1 MSLNLKIVK
10 NYSQALYSIAKKS
23 KVEDKVLEQVTAL
36 GQVASNSS
44 RVMQALCSPI
54 IDGQIKKEILDLVT
68 KKLKFEKT
76 AINFL
81 HILVKNSR
89 FSLIIEIIEN
99 FSEIISESKDIKYAR
114 ISSAHKLGKKELDL
128 ISGFLESELGKKIDL
143 ETDIDSSLIG
153 GAVIEYDCN
162 LIDCSVSGALDRIK
176 KIAVDSK
183 M

>member
-10 NYSQALYSIAKKS
+10 NYSQALYSGAKKS
-23 KVEDKVLEQVTAL
+23 KVEEKVLEQITVL
-36 GQVASNSS
+36 GQVVSNSS

-54 IDGQIKKEILDLVT
+54 VDSQIKKKILDLVAS
-68 KKLKFEKT
+68 KLKFEKT
-76 AINFL
+76 TINFL

-89 FSLIIEIIEN
+89 FSLILEIIEN
-99 FSEIISESKDIKYAR
+99 FTEIIAESKDIKYAR
-114 ISSAHKLGKKELDL
+114 ISSAYKLGKKELDL

-143 ETDIDSSLIG
+143 ETNIDSSLIG

>member
-1 MSLNLKIVK
+1 MSLDIKIVK
-10 NYSQALYSIAKKS
+10 NYSQALYSGAKKS
-23 KVEDKVLEQVTAL
+23 KIEDKVLEQITVL
-36 GQVASNSS
+36 GQVVSNSS

-54 IDGQIKKEILDLVT
+54 VDSQIKKKILDLVAS
-68 KKLKFEKT
+68 KLKFEKT
-76 AINFL
+76 TINFL

-89 FSLIIEIIEN
+89 FSLILEIIEN
-99 FSEIISESKDIKYAR
+99 FTEIIAESKDIKYAR
-114 ISSAHKLGKKELDL
+114 ISSAYKLGKKELDL

-143 ETDIDSSLIG
+143 ETNIDSSLIG